1 MKHARCAFLTNG
13 PDGDMPAKQYANY
26 DGPVPPETC
35 EHFCSRFIDCAKS
48 GMFFPVPVG
57 DARRMFA
64 YLDREAV
71 EARRERNY
79 RRTLRKLP
87 PKLRR
92 FVRVLR
98 RVLEDVPGPE
108 TEHRKKVCKV
118 LKIKDRMYLYL
129 LRALRENVL

>member
-1 MKHARCAFLTNG
+1 MKCSHNGNAAHAIKMDAAAMG
-13 PDGDMPAKQYANY
+13 QYA
-26 DGPVPPETC
+26 T
-35 EHFCSRFIDCAKS
+35 R
-48 GMFFPVPVG
+48 VG
-57 DARRMFA
+57 GMFA

-108 TEHRKKVCKV
+108 TEHRKKVCKA
-118 LKIKDRMYLYL
+118 LGIKDRMYLYL